1 MRTHEM
7 RSQSIVLVGDDDD
20 RRNALGDALQQC
32 GFEVIVFHEFKPARR
47 YLELHSP
54 RALVTDIRLGAFN
67 GLHLVLLARE
77 WTPQTTAFVYS
88 AHDDRATREDA
99 ASCGAVYASLE
110 EILSLLVPMLGA
122 PDAAITIH

>member
-1 MRTHEM
+1 M
-7 RSQSIVLVGDDDD
+7 RSHSVVLVGNDDG
-20 RRNALGDALQQC
+20 RRNALGDALQQY
-32 GFEVIVFHEFKPARR
+32 GFEVVVFQEFRPARR

-99 ASCGAVYASLE
+99 ASCGAVYVSLE
-110 EILSLLVPMLGA
+110 DVLPLLVPMLRD
-122 PDAAITIH
+122 PDAAISIH